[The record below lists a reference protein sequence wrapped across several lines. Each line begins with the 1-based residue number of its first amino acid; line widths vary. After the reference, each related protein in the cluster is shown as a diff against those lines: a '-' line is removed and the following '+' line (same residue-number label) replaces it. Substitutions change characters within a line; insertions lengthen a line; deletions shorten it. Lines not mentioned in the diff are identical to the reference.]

1 MPSKFGLVV
10 IFGHMVRSNSQ
21 IYSVIWFLFIRLSS
35 FGLKALPLE
44 EHLIYAYCWELL
56 ALTLTLIRFLSKGL
70 LFMMELLPSS
80 ACIQGVGS
88 QACQNKENCPK
99 DNGNHSGGVQ
109 H

>member
-1 MPSKFGLVV
+1 M
-10 IFGHMVRSNSQ
+10 
-21 IYSVIWFLFIRLSS
+21 
-35 FGLKALPLE
+35 PLE
-44 EHLIYAYCWELL
+44 WGLQGALIVHGGWEPP